1 MQVLKEKY
9 SIYCVFLVFSIL
21 SWISITHT
29 KKVLVYIKHPISL
42 VIFMSF
48 ITFLL
53 MLFMVGTGFV
63 SSPGDTWRDIESIT
77 SNDMLLLL
85 LIALIFSFGR
95 IIFTTLLK
103 HHDPRTIKI
112 SGYMIST
119 LVSGGALYLMKRKSF
134 TTSRYL
140 GFALLA
146 IGGYLFIV

>member
-9 SIYCVFLVFSIL
+9 SIYCVFLVFSLL

-29 KKVLVYIKHPISL
+29 KKILVHIKNPISL
-42 VIFMSF
+42 VILMSF
-48 ITFLL
+48 ITFIL
-53 MLFMVGTGFV
+53 MLFMVGCGIV
-63 SSPGDTWRDIESIT
+63 SSPRDTLRDIDSIA
-77 SNDMLLLL
+77 SRDMLILL
-85 LIALIFSFGR
+85 LIAVIFSIGR
-95 IIFTTLLK
+95 IIFSTLLK

-134 TTSRYL
+134 TASRYL
-140 GFALLA
+140 GFTLFA